1 MGSASQ
7 IVDSE
12 RFAIG
17 NSVDSDALLAVSG
30 VEFDYESTRILDGI
44 ALTVDRGEFV
54 ALVGPSGCGKSTLL
68 NLISGVLPAGNGRI
82 IADGRVAQAARL
94 GNVSYMQQKDL
105 LLPWRSVAENGRLGL
120 ELRGESATESHARVL
135 ALADSFGIADVLDS
149 MPWQLSGG
157 MRQRVALLRAML
169 PDNSVLLLD
178 EPFGALD
185 AITRRSLQQWLLNV
199 LDRSDKAVVLVT
211 HDVEEAIL
219 LADRVL
225 IMASNPGRIIS
236 EVKVELDI
244 SLGDE
249 EVSTLTEF
257 VELKKRILDQLKL
270 NEPSLEVAP

>member
-17 NSVDSDALLAVSG
+17 NGVDSDALLAVSG